1 MNERMN
7 ESLSAL
13 MDGETD
19 ELEVRRLLN
28 QLEQDDELRGTW
40 QRYQMIGS
48 LMRGEPAAAVDL
60 SRGIM
65 QALDGEPMDEV
76 SRPQVVAASSHRFRW
91 LASTAVAASVT
102 LAVLVGVR
110 MNTADPV
117 ALVAEQQTQAPAPVQ
132 LASAPVQALSEADAA
147 QLEAAQRKL
156 QEYVLQHTEQATMT
170 GSRAAIP
177 FARVVD
183 FQQPAEGSK

>member
-1 MNERMN
+1 
-7 ESLSAL
+7 
-13 MDGETD
+13 
-19 ELEVRRLLN
+19 V
-28 QLEQDDELRGTW
+28 
-40 QRYQMIGS
+40 
-48 LMRGEPAAAVDL
+48 
-60 SRGIM
+60 
-65 QALDGEPMDEV
+65 
-76 SRPQVVAASSHRFRW
+76 VVANNHKLRW
-91 LASTAVAASVT
+91 LASGAVAASVT

-110 MNTADPV
+110 LNSVEPD
-117 ALVAEQQTQAPAPVQ
+117 ALVAEQQTQMPAAVQ
-132 LASAPVQALSEADAA
+132 LASAPVQAMSEADAA